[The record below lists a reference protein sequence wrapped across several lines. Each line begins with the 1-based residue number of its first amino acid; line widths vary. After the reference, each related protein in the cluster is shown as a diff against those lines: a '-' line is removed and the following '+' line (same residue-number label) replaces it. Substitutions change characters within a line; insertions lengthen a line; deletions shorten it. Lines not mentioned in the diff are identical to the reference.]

1 MAKLQSLKNS
11 VESQLGIRANAD
23 TPARQCG
30 AVGGNMVKQLIASSG
45 ANFGTLKNEISAEL
59 GIQVGPDTPAKFNG
73 AVGGH
78 MVKRAIQQAE
88 GKYTR

>member
-1 MAKLQSLKNS
+1 MAKLQSLKS
-11 VESQLGIRANAD
+11 AVESQLGIMANAD

-45 ANFGTLKNEISAEL
+45 ANFSTLKNEVSAEL
-59 GIQVGPDTPAKFNG
+59 GIQIGPDAPARANG

-78 MVKRAIQQAE
+78 MVRRAIQQAA
-88 GKYTR
+88 GRYTR